1 MKGEKLARFSIG
13 QRVLHRMFD
22 YRGVIF
28 NVDAEFEGDDA
39 WYEQVAQSR
48 PPKESP
54 WYHVLPDG
62 EEYTTYVAERN
73 LISDDSID
81 DIEHPLLDTF
91 FDDVTDAGYI
101 SYEKLN

>member
-28 NVDAEFEGDDA
+28 NVDAEFEGDED
-39 WYEQVAQSR
+39 WYEQMAQSR

-91 FDDVTDAGYI
+91 FDDVTDVGYI